1 MSSFQISNNLVPSG
15 DQPIA
20 IKGLIDGIEKNKKRQ
35 ILIGVTGSGKTYT
48 VANVIAKYNKNTL
61 VISHNKTLAAQLYA
75 EFKEFFPNNNV
86 GYFVSFYDYYQ
97 PESYLPQ
104 TDTYIEK
111 DTEINEKIEQMRL
124 ESTSMLLSGEPT
136 IIIATVSCIYS
147 LGSPHE
153 WREQSLMLKK
163 DMEMDRRSIIRNL
176 IKIRYERNDVSLT
189 SGSFSTRGDIID
201 IIPGYSD
208 DIIRINLFGHTIEK
222 ITVIDKVT
230 KDIKKEQDSIII
242 FPAKHYI
249 VDENS
254 QRKAL
259 VSIRKELEEWY
270 PNLPSE
276 LERQRLLSRT
286 NYDLEMLT
294 ELGYCSG
301 IENYSRHFDCRKQ
314 GQPAYCL
321 LDFFDKDFLLVI
333 DESHVTLPQIMG
345 MYKGDYSRKKTLIDY
360 GFRLP
365 SAFDNRPLKFEEFEN
380 YFNNVIFVS
389 ATPGK
394 YELNNHDNLVEQLVR
409 PTGLVDP
416 QIEIKK
422 TEGQISDLISQIQQ
436 RVSKKQR
443 TLVTTLTKKM
453 AEDMAEYLSTNGIRV
468 RYIHSEINGLERT
481 ELLRQLR
488 IGEFDVLVGINLLR
502 EGLDLPEVSLVAILD
517 ADKEGFLR
525 NYTSLIQTFGR
536 AARNIDGKV
545 ILYSETVTKSI
556 KEAVIET
563 NRRRKRQIE
572 FNLENRIEPKSI
584 SKPIPQKNSDISNL
598 EVSLKTMTRNDL
610 IELSTKIETQ
620 MNKFAE
626 ELEFEKAIEH
636 RQQLKKVNEILL
648 KQTTS

>member
-1 MSSFQISNNLVPSG
+1 LGRFQISNNLIPSG
-15 DQPIA
+15 DQPAA

-35 ILIGVTGSGKTYT
+35 ILLGVTGSGKTFT

-153 WREQSLMLKK
+153 WREQSLMLKRE
-163 DMEMDRRSIIRNL
+163 METDRKNIIRNL
-176 IKIRYERNDVSLT
+176 IKIRYERNDINLT
-189 SGSFSTRGDIID
+189 SGSFSTKGDIID

-208 DIIRINLFGHTIEK
+208 DIIRINLFAQNIER
-222 ITVIDKVT
+222 ITVVDKVT
-230 KDIKKEQDSIII
+230 KEIKKELDSIII

-254 QRKAL
+254 QRRAL
-259 VSIRKELEEWY
+259 VSIKKELEEWL
-270 PNLPSE
+270 PNLPTE

-286 NYDLEMLT
+286 NYDLEMLS

-301 IENYSRHFDCRKQ
+301 IENYSRHFDGRKQ

-345 MYKGDYSRKKTLIDY
+345 MYKGDYSRKKTLVDY

-365 SAFDNRPLKFEEFEN
+365 SAFDNRPLKFDEFEK
-380 YFNNVIFVS
+380 YLNNVIFVS

-394 YELNNHDNLVEQLVR
+394 YEINNNDNLVEQLVR

-416 QIEIKK
+416 EIEIKK
-422 TEGQISDLISQIQQ
+422 TNGQIPDLIRQIEE

-443 TLVTTLTKKM
+443 ILVTTLTKKM
-453 AEDMAEYLSTNGIRV
+453 AEDMADYLSRNGIRV

-488 IGEFDVLVGINLLR
+488 AGEFDVLVGINLLR

-545 ILYSETVTKSI
+545 ILYSNSVTKSI
-556 KEAVIET
+556 QEAVMET
-563 NRRRKRQIE
+563 KRRRKRQIE
-572 FNLENRIEPKSI
+572 YNLENKIEPKSI
-584 SKPIPQKNSDISNL
+584 LKAIPQKNSDISNL
-598 EVSLKTMTRNDL
+598 EVNLKTMTRNDL
-610 IELSTKIETQ
+610 IELSTSIETQ

-636 RQQLKKVNEILL
+636 RQHLKKVNEILL
-648 KQTTS
+648 KLRPN